1 MMREREE
8 REGGKRDLKEGR
20 KVDGGE
26 EGRRKGR
33 RGGRKE
39 ERKKERQDEP
49 EAYISS
55 ESESLDSLSPIV
67 EIKRMNK

>member
-33 RGGRKE
+33 RGGRRKE
-39 ERKKERQDEP
+39 AEYQA
-49 EAYISS
+49 AYGIY
-55 ESESLDSLSPIV
+55 
-67 EIKRMNK
+67 